1 MELSVFEGMNK
12 NELSMIEVA
21 HAILE
26 QTYQMQNQKGEV
38 YELHPTEFPISE
50 RTSNGSMMMNET
62 DGGDVTSVEVIFPE
76 PANE

>member
-1 MELSVFEGMNK
+1 MGEGQ
-12 NELSMIEVA
+12 
-21 HAILE
+21 E

-38 YELHPTEFPISE
+38 YELHPTEFPIGD